1 MTDMDLRGGGH
12 VDFAYN
18 FFPWASDLPLGEV
31 DMKRIPGRVLF
42 WMSTLHCDPN
52 LERLLNPDYLNK
64 DGHVMSC
71 QSVQEMLRMWFRSG
85 VRLNYV

>member
-1 MTDMDLRGGGH
+1 M
-12 VDFAYN
+12 DFAYN

-64 DGHVMSC
+64 DRRLMSC
-71 QSVQEMLRMWFRSG
+71 QSVQGSAQAVVVVWCKAELSTA
-85 VRLNYV
+85 